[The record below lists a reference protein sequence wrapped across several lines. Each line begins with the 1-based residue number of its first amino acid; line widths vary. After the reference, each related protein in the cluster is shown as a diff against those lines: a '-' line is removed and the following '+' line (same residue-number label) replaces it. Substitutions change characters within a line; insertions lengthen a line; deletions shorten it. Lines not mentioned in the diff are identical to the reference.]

1 MRVRRLEDRKR
12 RFCFILH
19 DIRFLIETTETKNK
33 SNLIKKCDCH
43 SNTLY
48 DKNSGGTFFV

>member
-1 MRVRRLEDRKR
+1 MRVRRLEIEKDDFVS
-12 RFCFILH
+12 FCMTLG
-19 DIRFLIETTETKNK
+19 FLIEMTETKNK